1 VAETDRIPTWGLVM
15 MLVAS
20 AVGVWLL
27 GKQLATRYKKR
38 WPW

>member
-1 VAETDRIPTWGLVM
+1 MKNERIPTWGIAL

-20 AVGVWLL
+20 LVGVWFL
-27 GKQLATRYKKR
+27 GMELKRRYKKR